1 MPSTK
6 ETYNQLINDLR
17 LIYDLREAESL
28 AARLLESIGTSKT
41 QILADS
47 APELSPQ
54 NLDWLETCIQRL
66 QKHEPIQYI
75 LGYAPF
81 YGLDFKVNKQVLI
94 PRPETEE
101 LVDLI
106 IRENTGSPKILDIGT
121 GSGCIAIS
129 LKKAF
134 PTSTIRAC
142 DNSPESLEVAKK
154 NAFQHDVQIQFYE
167 KDVLHIASIPDHCD
181 IIVSNPPYVIEYE
194 KTSMESNVLD
204 FEPANSLFVSNNDP
218 LVFYTA
224 IIELASRNLNPDG
237 KLYLEINESKGVE
250 VKILMTA
257 AGFDE
262 VRILQ
267 DLNGRDRF
275 ATGIKR
281 DAKS

>member
-6 ETYNQLINDLR
+6 ETYNQLIKDLR

-28 AARLLESIGTSKT
+28 AARLLESIDISKT

-121 GSGCIAIS
+121 GSGCIAVS

-142 DNSPESLEVAKK
+142 DNSPESLEVAKN

-181 IIVSNPPYVIEYE
+181 IIVSNPPYVIESE

-224 IIELASRNLNPDG
+224 IIELAFRNLNPDG

-250 VKILMTA
+250 VKILMTG
-257 AGFDE
+257 AGFEE

-267 DLNGRDRF
+267 DLNDRDRF